1 MKLESIAKSLRRS
14 LKRYLSFLLI
24 PTLFSSLLVMTG
36 CGMFASDDPE
46 PFEIESFEVTTE
58 LNANRDSPT
67 SIDVVEIYDEQ
78 LRTQIEAL
86 DSESWFVQKKGLIA
100 SNSDLIT
107 VTSWEL
113 PPGATIKDERWNSLS
128 RNPTAI
134 LVFLALKS
142 GTPNRVALRSR
153 EGTFSLTV
161 TSDGFDIS
169 VEDGS

>member
-1 MKLESIAKSLRRS
+1 MKLVSIMKSHRRS
-14 LKRYLSFLLI
+14 LNGYLC
-24 PTLFSSLLVMTG
+24 SSLRFGMLSVLLVMTG
-36 CGMFASDDPE
+36 CSMFGSDDVE
-46 PFEIESFEVTTE
+46 PFELESFEITTE
-58 LNANRDSPT
+58 LNANEDSPT

-78 LRTQIEAL
+78 LRRQIETL
-86 DSESWFVQKKGLIA
+86 NSQSWFAQKKGLIA

-113 PPGATIKDERWNSLS
+113 PPGSKIKDRRWNSLP

-134 LVFLALKS
+134 LVFIGLKS

-153 EGTFSLTV
+153 EGTFRLSV
-161 TSDGFDIS
+161 TLDGFDIS

>member
-1 MKLESIAKSLRRS
+1 MKLVSITKSPRRS
-14 LKRYLSFLLI
+14 SNRYLFSLLRLA
-24 PTLFSSLLVMTG
+24 LFSGLVVVTG
-36 CGMFASDDPE
+36 CSMFASDDPE
-46 PFEIESFEVTTE
+46 PFEIESFEITTE
-58 LNANRDSPT
+58 LNANADSPT

-78 LRTQIEAL
+78 LRRQIEAL
-86 DSESWFVQKKGLIA
+86 NSKSWFVQKTGLLA

-113 PPGATIKDERWNSLS
+113 PPGAKIKDERWNSLP

-134 LVFLALKS
+134 VIFVGLKS

-153 EGTFSLTV
+153 EGTFRLTV
-161 TSDGFDIS
+161 TSDSFDIS